1 MDMRKRRGG
10 KEMERGGRK
19 GLNEGDFCG
28 RRRERVKREI
38 ENESVLERGRGG
50 LGHTLGKNN

>member
-1 MDMRKRRGG
+1 MRKRRGG